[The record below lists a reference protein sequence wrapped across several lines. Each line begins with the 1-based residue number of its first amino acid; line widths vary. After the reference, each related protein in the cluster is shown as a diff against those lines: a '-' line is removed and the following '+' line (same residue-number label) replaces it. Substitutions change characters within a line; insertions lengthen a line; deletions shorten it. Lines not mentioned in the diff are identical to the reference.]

1 MGDCMN
7 KKILAKI
14 KLNGVEYVCYLDENN
29 KIIYSKL
36 NKFGDGTEVLEQSE
50 NETLNKVL
58 TKVMI
63 SRDKTNYIKLKQI
76 NFNNKLFQVLYDKIS
91 GFEFFYEIKNE
102 QYFIP
107 DKEDFISLFSIFNYE
122 YLFSAEKHM
131 EVDEIEE
138 PKTWFRRTIFNGIAA
153 ITISIGLLG
162 MYNLFYSTI
171 PVYQLS
177 PKDNIS
183 QVERIYDGESKS
195 KETVSIDKLL
205 IALRDNKNLTQE
217 EKELYLGYIEYIDV
231 NKEYFDA
238 EYLYSTFEN
247 VFSVYNPEIKPG
259 DSTGTWNGINI
270 SIYGSSS
277 LEKEDCEVFVHELGH
292 SIGLYGCDG
301 MSYGISIEEGYTQ
314 ILNKEYDYKGM
325 KNNYY
330 VGYTEQVNYQKMM
343 FEILGAEPFTQFHGD
358 GNIFHVI
365 DALKDI
371 IPNEQMA
378 IDLVYSL
385 DLTISEIK
393 LKSQSLSED
402 PLISSAAQKKLFDLR
417 NEIKTCRENIYS
429 SLSQYFLQAK
439 GYPMEDDFIMMSYY
453 YDANPNLA
461 NDKSVEID
469 ADLINASDG
478 WPLHETY
485 SILYSDLDLKKGYL
499 MPAYIRQNKDVN
511 LNVNIGIPY
520 AKSVCSTN
528 ENGEVISQ
536 YITDYNYTSVVFT
549 IDDTNRRINNGT
561 INYGPV
567 LIPTDYNNDIQPE
580 IGKQKG

>member
-1 MGDCMN
+1 MN

-102 QYFIP
+102 LYFIP

-259 DSTGTWNGINI
+259 DSTGTWN
-270 SIYGSSS
+270 
-277 LEKEDCEVFVHELGH
+277 
-292 SIGLYGCDG
+292 
-301 MSYGISIEEGYTQ
+301 
-314 ILNKEYDYKGM
+314 
-325 KNNYY
+325 
-330 VGYTEQVNYQKMM
+330 
-343 FEILGAEPFTQFHGD
+343 
-358 GNIFHVI
+358 
-365 DALKDI
+365 
-371 IPNEQMA
+371 
-378 IDLVYSL
+378 
-385 DLTISEIK
+385 
-393 LKSQSLSED
+393 
-402 PLISSAAQKKLFDLR
+402 
-417 NEIKTCRENIYS
+417 
-429 SLSQYFLQAK
+429 
-439 GYPMEDDFIMMSYY
+439 
-453 YDANPNLA
+453 
-461 NDKSVEID
+461 
-469 ADLINASDG
+469 
-478 WPLHETY
+478 
-485 SILYSDLDLKKGYL
+485 
-499 MPAYIRQNKDVN
+499 
-511 LNVNIGIPY
+511 
-520 AKSVCSTN
+520 
-528 ENGEVISQ
+528 
-536 YITDYNYTSVVFT
+536 
-549 IDDTNRRINNGT
+549 
-561 INYGPV
+561 
-567 LIPTDYNNDIQPE
+567 
-580 IGKQKG
+580 

>member
-1 MGDCMN
+1 
-7 KKILAKI
+7 
-14 KLNGVEYVCYLDENN
+14 
-29 KIIYSKL
+29 
-36 NKFGDGTEVLEQSE
+36 
-50 NETLNKVL
+50 
-58 TKVMI
+58 
-63 SRDKTNYIKLKQI
+63 
-76 NFNNKLFQVLYDKIS
+76 
-91 GFEFFYEIKNE
+91 
-102 QYFIP
+102 
-107 DKEDFISLFSIFNYE
+107 
-122 YLFSAEKHM
+122 
-131 EVDEIEE
+131 
-138 PKTWFRRTIFNGIAA
+138 
-153 ITISIGLLG
+153 
-162 MYNLFYSTI
+162 
-171 PVYQLS
+171 
-177 PKDNIS
+177 
-183 QVERIYDGESKS
+183 
-195 KETVSIDKLL
+195 
-205 IALRDNKNLTQE
+205 
-217 EKELYLGYIEYIDV
+217 
-231 NKEYFDA
+231 
-238 EYLYSTFEN
+238 
-247 VFSVYNPEIKPG
+247 
-259 DSTGTWNGINI
+259 
-270 SIYGSSS
+270 
-277 LEKEDCEVFVHELGH
+277 
-292 SIGLYGCDG
+292 
-301 MSYGISIEEGYTQ
+301 
-314 ILNKEYDYKGM
+314 M

-417 NEIKTCRENIYS
+417 NEIKRGRENVYS
-429 SLSQYFLQAK
+429 ILSQYFMQAK

-453 YDANPNLA
+453 YAANPSLA
-461 NDKSVEID
+461 NEKGVNVST
-469 ADLINASDG
+469 DLIDSSDG

>member
-1 MGDCMN
+1 MN

-417 NEIKTCRENIYS
+417 NEIKRGRENVYS
-429 SLSQYFLQAK
+429 ILSQYFMQAK

-453 YDANPNLA
+453 YAANPSLA
-461 NDKSVEID
+461 NEKGINVST
-469 ADLINASDG
+469 DLIDSSDG

-580 IGKQKG
+580 TEKQKG